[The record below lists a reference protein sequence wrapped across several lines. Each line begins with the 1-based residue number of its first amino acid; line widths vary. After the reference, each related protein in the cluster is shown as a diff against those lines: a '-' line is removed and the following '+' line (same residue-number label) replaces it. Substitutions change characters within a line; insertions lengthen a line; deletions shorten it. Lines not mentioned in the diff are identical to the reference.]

1 MKHREKGLN
10 LKLMGENVIQYV
22 KKDKELQRHIM
33 KMHLKSDNMF
43 ATYYIMGILLFIE
56 LLLVIAIPFILVPV
70 IIAEVLIELYLIYK
84 KKYTLEEYEVK
95 EIYDNVR
102 SKKLIY
108 YECILA
114 KPGNKKID
122 GFVRG
127 NIIKSRNEQISVG
140 DKVIAIK
147 VGKEVLVTKYNG

>member
-1 MKHREKGLN
+1 MD
-10 LKLMGENVIQYV
+10 ENVIQYV
-22 KKDKELQRHIM
+22 KKDKELQKHIM

-43 ATYYIMGILLFIE
+43 ASFYILGILLFIE
-56 LLLVIAIPFILVPV
+56 FFLVFVFPLILIP
-70 IIAEVLIELYLIYK
+70 IIIVEILIETYLIFK
-84 KKYTLEEYEVK
+84 KNYTLEEYEVK
-95 EIYDNVR
+95 EVYDNIR
-102 SKKLIY
+102 SKKLKY

-122 GFVRG
+122 GFLSG

-140 DKVIAIK
+140 DKVIAII